1 MYIDPNDSRETT
13 FLMRFRK
20 VPNFTTQLTEI
31 YLRPGIEKNVAIPLA
46 TNDTD
51 FDNYYFGTHDLPA
64 GASVSSTV
72 DYGNTFEFTDI
83 TNVMNGTYEFNIS
96 ACSSVSCY
104 ANSSY
109 SIPVVVNKVPSIG
122 IVNSSY
128 SYHADSSQ
136 SLSLVGMAV
145 DAEGN
150 DVLVSIS
157 NL

>member
-1 MYIDPNDSRETT
+1 MYIDPNDPRETT

-31 YLRPGIEKNVAIPLA
+31 YVRPGIEKNVTIPPA
-46 TNDTD
+46 TNDTY
-51 FDNYYFGTHDLPA
+51 FNNYFGTHDLPA
-64 GASVSSTV
+64 GASVNSTV
-72 DYGNTFEFTDI
+72 DYGNTFEFADI

-109 SIPVVVNKVPSIG
+109 SIPVIINNVPSMG

-145 DAEGN
+145 DAEGD